1 MRLLE
6 ASVIPVV
13 YAIETKSSHHQ
24 VEAVDL
30 KTLKKLVL
38 SFERRL
44 RDNIAARLKYV
55 ENPEKFADSEVDL
68 HDELQKLK
76 ILAGAPELYPELVAS
91 NTVPSIVNL
100 LSHENADIANDVV
113 QLLQDLTDEDAL
125 EDNDEPAR
133 VLVDA
138 LVENNVL
145 ELLVQNMN
153 RLSEGDPDEAAA
165 IYATLT
171 VIENLV
177 EVKPSVAEM
186 VCERT
191 KLLRWLVLKIKVR
204 DFEGIKQY
212 ASEILA
218 ILLQNSTANQKRLGQ
233 MNGVDAVL
241 EGVAMYK
248 SRDPKTPDEEEML
261 ENLFDVLCCLLMPLE
276 NKERF
281 VNAEGVELMI
291 IIMKQKKYAYGSA
304 IRALDFAM
312 TNYPPACER
321 FVDVMGL
328 KTAFAA
334 FMAGILRGSRRD
346 RLLSKFVENEYEKID
361 RLMELYIRYSDRVRS
376 EAERLDQLE
385 LDDLEL
391 DEDEKYNRKLESG
404 LYSLQLVAVILG
416 HIWCSEH
423 SGMRARIELLLKQ
436 QKLSKNDVKEILQE
450 YHDNLG
456 DVEGAEEKERG
467 QARIQLFISAF
478 LLEELEKS
486 SHHQVE
492 AVDLKTLKKLVL
504 SFERR
509 LRDNIAARLKYVE
522 NPEKFADSEVDLHDE
537 LQKLKILA
545 GAPELYPELVAS
557 NTVPS
562 IVNLLSHE
570 NADIANDVVQL
581 LQDLTDEDA
590 LEDNDEP
597 ARVLVDALV
606 ENNVLELLVQN
617 MNRLSEGDPDEAAAI
632 YATLTVIENLVEV
645 KPSVAEMVCERTK
658 LLRWLV
664 LKIKVRDFEGI
675 KQYASEILAIL
686 LQNSTANQKRLGQMN
701 GVDAVLEGVAMYK
714 SRDPKT
720 PDEEEMLENLF
731 DVLCCL
737 LMPLENKE
745 RFVNAEG
752 VELMI
757 IIMKQKKYAYGS
769 AIRALDF
776 AMTNYPP
783 ACERFVDVMGLKTAF
798 AAFMGKASLSLSI
811 PFLIPLNKR
820 IKRERYKEE
829 LEERVISLVAS
840 LFAGILRGSRRDRLL
855 SKFVE
860 NEYEK
865 IDRLMELYIR
875 YSDRVRSEAERL
887 DQLELDDLELDEDE
901 KYNRKLES
909 GLYSLQLVAVILGHI
924 WCSEHSGMRARI
936 ELLLKQQKLSKNDVK
951 EILQVLHSVTLK

>member
-1 MRLLE
+1 MEVSNHARKRKAIDAGPNSPPSYR
-6 ASVIPVV
+6 ASDGYEP
-13 YAIETKSSHHQ
+13 TN
-24 VEAVDL
+24 AVDL
-30 KTLKKLVL
+30 
-38 SFERRL
+38 S
-44 RDNIAARLKYV
+44 
-55 ENPEKFADSEVDL
+55 
-68 HDELQKLK
+68 
-76 ILAGAPELYPELVAS
+76 
-91 NTVPSIVNL
+91 
-100 LSHENADIANDVV
+100 
-113 QLLQDLTDEDAL
+113 
-125 EDNDEPAR
+125 
-133 VLVDA
+133 
-138 LVENNVL
+138 
-145 ELLVQNMN
+145 
-153 RLSEGDPDEAAA
+153 
-165 IYATLT
+165 
-171 VIENLV
+171 
-177 EVKPSVAEM
+177 
-186 VCERT
+186 
-191 KLLRWLVLKIKVR
+191 
-204 DFEGIKQY
+204 
-212 ASEILA
+212 
-218 ILLQNSTANQKRLGQ
+218 
-233 MNGVDAVL
+233 
-241 EGVAMYK
+241 
-248 SRDPKTPDEEEML
+248 
-261 ENLFDVLCCLLMPLE
+261 
-276 NKERF
+276 
-281 VNAEGVELMI
+281 
-291 IIMKQKKYAYGSA
+291 
-304 IRALDFAM
+304 
-312 TNYPPACER
+312 
-321 FVDVMGL
+321 
-328 KTAFAA
+328 
-334 FMAGILRGSRRD
+334 
-346 RLLSKFVENEYEKID
+346 
-361 RLMELYIRYSDRVRS
+361 
-376 EAERLDQLE
+376 
-385 LDDLEL
+385 
-391 DEDEKYNRKLESG
+391 
-404 LYSLQLVAVILG
+404 
-416 HIWCSEH
+416 
-423 SGMRARIELLLKQ
+423 
-436 QKLSKNDVKEILQE
+436 
-450 YHDNLG
+450 
-456 DVEGAEEKERG
+456 
-467 QARIQLFISAF
+467 

-645 KPSVAEMVCERTK
+645 KPAVAEMVCERTK

-714 SRDPKT
+714 SKDPKT

-811 PFLIPLNKR
+811 PIFAISLVIPLNKR

-936 ELLLKQQKLSKNDVK
+936 ELLLKQQKLSKDDVK
-951 EILQVLHSVTLK
+951 EILQEYHDNLGDVEGAEEKERGQARIQLFISAM